1 MQEVMKWLLLPYTQ
15 FTSEISEG
23 IPKLAG
29 WTAATRFHLATSKI
43 PIAWDFDRCGSSMT
57 IGSFQVLDL
66 ALTNTVTWKS
76 SPMVNST
83 SNSPSE
89 LLFPSL
95 PLAEW
100 QETYTTLHL
109 WAQIVGKIRLT
120 LSPKVNHWW
129 HSTLYVTPRGLT
141 TGIIPYK
148 TRAVEIRFDFIDRQ
162 LHIESSDGATQTVE
176 LMPRSVADFYQ
187 AVMAA
192 LKAIDIEVRIWT
204 MPQEIAN
211 PIPFDRD
218 DEHATYDSESVQRF
232 WQILVQTDRILR
244 TFRSNFMGKSSP
256 VHFFWGSFDL
266 ALTRFSGRAAPQ
278 HPGGVPG
285 MADWVTREA
294 YSHEVSSCGFWAG
307 DQAVTEAI
315 FYAYAYPEPE
325 AFQTYPIQPKE
336 AFYNAQMREFIL
348 PYEVVR
354 QAADPEAMLLVFLQ
368 STYEAAANLA
378 HWDRGLLERLGS

>member
-1 MQEVMKWLLLPYTQ
+1 
-15 FTSEISEG
+15 
-23 IPKLAG
+23 
-29 WTAATRFHLATSKI
+29 
-43 PIAWDFDRCGSSMT
+43 
-57 IGSFQVLDL
+57 
-66 ALTNTVTWKS
+66 
-76 SPMVNST
+76 MVIST
-83 SNSPSE
+83 SNSPSK
-89 LLFPSL
+89 LLLPSL
-95 PLAEW
+95 PLADW
-100 QETYTTLHL
+100 QDTYTTLHL
-109 WAQIVGKIRLT
+109 WTQIVGKIRLA
-120 LSPKVNHWW
+120 LSPPVNHWW

-141 TGIIPYK
+141 TGTIPYK

-162 LHIESSDGATQTVE
+162 LHIESSDGASQTVD

-192 LKAIDIEVRIWT
+192 LKEIDIEVQIWT

-218 DEHATYDSESVQRF
+218 NEHTTYDPESVQRF

-244 TFRSNFMGKSSP
+244 TFRSSFIGKSSP

-278 HPGGVPG
+278 HPGGVIG

-307 DQAVTEAI
+307 DKAVTEAV
-315 FYAYAYPEPE
+315 FYSYAYPEPE
-325 AFQTYPIQPKE
+325 GFQTYPIQPKE
-336 AFYNAQMREFIL
+336 AFYNSQMREFIL

-354 QAADPEAMLLVFLQ
+354 QAADPEAMLLTFLQ

-378 HWDRGLLERLGS
+378 HWDRGLLERSLGS